1 MAVVQS
7 NTEKGYRLATKQG
20 ILLGSYTRNQFEP
33 IDSLFL
39 KPSNI
44 LADNFILFRQAVRW
58 NSICDGQGFQ
68 TVVISNPVHVEV
80 YPILHPV
87 SSTNKTDRRLAI
99 AEILLNVA
107 LNLCMHH
114 H

>member
-68 TVVISNPVHVEV
+68 KCGCSGKDRCEQNRCACRKAETHV
-80 YPILHPV
+80 
-87 SSTNKTDRRLAI
+87 
-99 AEILLNVA
+99 
-107 LNLCMHH
+107 MQQ
-114 H
+114 

>member
-1 MAVVQS
+1 
-7 NTEKGYRLATKQG
+7 
-20 ILLGSYTRNQFEP
+20 
-33 IDSLFL
+33 
-39 KPSNI
+39 
-44 LADNFILFRQAVRW
+44 
-58 NSICDGQGFQ
+58 
-68 TVVISNPVHVEV
+68 V

-114 H
+114 HYVEVELIYRQTVSNALLKPTKEQTSFFQKKNTSLLESVKQKYCLQLKTHF